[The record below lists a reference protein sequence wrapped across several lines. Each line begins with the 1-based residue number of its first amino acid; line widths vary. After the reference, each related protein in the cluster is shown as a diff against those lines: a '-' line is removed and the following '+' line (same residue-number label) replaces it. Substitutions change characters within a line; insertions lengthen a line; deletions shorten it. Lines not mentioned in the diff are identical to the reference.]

1 MGLGFMEI
9 VIIGVVSLILLGPQ
23 RLPGLMRQ
31 AAKFY
36 VQMRRTSNEFK
47 SAFDHVVQEAEQE
60 MLGQQDAAQVLSKL
74 KSESPIT
81 AAFDSLEKS
90 MPSQMTTVSR
100 PDHPFE
106 WNVDTDHQKN
116 S

>member
-9 VIIGVVSLILLGPQ
+9 VIIGVVSLVLLGPQ

-47 SAFDHVVQEAEQE
+47 SAFDHVVKEAEQE
-60 MLGQQDAAQVLSKL
+60 MLDKRDPSMGADRLTGP
-74 KSESPIT
+74 SPIT
-81 AAFDSLEKS
+81 AAIDALEKS
-90 MPSQMTTVSR
+90 MPSGLPNVSR
-100 PDHPFE
+100 PDLPFE
-106 WNVDTDHQKN
+106 WNGHNENQRN

>member
-47 SAFDHVVQEAEQE
+47 SAFDHVVKEAEQE
-60 MLGQQDAAQVLSKL
+60 MLNQQDTAQVLNRL
-74 KSESPIT
+74 KSEAPIT
-81 AAFDSLEKS
+81 AAIDALEKS
-90 MPSQMTTVSR
+90 MPSQMATASR

-106 WNVDTDHQKN
+106 WNVNNDHQKN